1 LRPIAAVDIPYDINF
16 VLRRVQAGLHRAAR
30 LLAPDGGIAME
41 VYTSEPGL
49 QFYDGSYLN
58 AAHPGLDG
66 RPLFPHAGLC
76 LEPGRF
82 PDGPNHPNFPSPVL
96 RAGEVYLPAD
106 DRVPLRQH
114 RLMCPGNSAGQ

>member
-1 LRPIAAVDIPYDINF
+1 
-16 VLRRVQAGLHRAAR
+16 
-30 LLAPDGGIAME
+30 ME

-49 QFYDGSYLN
+49 QFYDGSYLK

-66 RPLFPHAGLC
+66 RPHFSHAGLC

-106 DRVPLRQH
+106 DRVTLRQH